1 MQKFKLKK
9 GLSLPITGAP
19 LQEITAA
26 PEVESVGIV
35 ASDFEGLKPTLL
47 VKVGD
52 RVQLGQPVFQ
62 DKKNPGVNFTAPASG
77 LIEQINRGAK
87 RKFESLVI
95 RVDGNDEKTFAT
107 SAAGKSVSAKEHVVD
122 TLVESGLW
130 TAFRTRPYGKV
141 PRVRS
146 EPAAIFVTAIDTDPL
161 APSAKF
167 LIQ

>member
-19 LQEITAA
+19 LQEIMDA

-77 LIEQINRGAK
+77 LVEQ
-87 RKFESLVI
+87 
-95 RVDGNDEKTFAT
+95 
-107 SAAGKSVSAKEHVVD
+107 
-122 TLVESGLW
+122 
-130 TAFRTRPYGKV
+130 KV
-141 PRVRS
+141 
-146 EPAAIFVTAIDTDPL
+146 
-161 APSAKF
+161 
-167 LIQ
+167 